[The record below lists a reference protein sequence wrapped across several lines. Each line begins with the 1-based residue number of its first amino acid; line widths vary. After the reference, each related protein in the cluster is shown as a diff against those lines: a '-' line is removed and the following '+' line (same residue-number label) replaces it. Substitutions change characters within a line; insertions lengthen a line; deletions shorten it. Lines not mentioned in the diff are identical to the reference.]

1 MASDQDEC
9 EALEARLL
17 SWGATLRDARH
28 IEAHG
33 KHATEYTVT
42 EWTWE
47 ELTVEVRP
55 YRVIVWGETGCYRLR
70 CDVGKAKRVTR
81 ATLVQVADALRA
93 VAPFAARG
101 LPNG

>member
-1 MASDQDEC
+1 MSDQDEC

-17 SWGATLRDARH
+17 SWGATIRDARH

-33 KHATEYTVT
+33 RHTTEYTVT

-55 YRVIVWGETGCYRLR
+55 YRVIVYGETGAYRLR
-70 CDVGKAKRVTR
+70 CDVGKAKGVTR
-81 ATLVQVADALRA
+81 ATLTRVADALAALR
-93 VAPFAARG
+93 PFAASG
-101 LPNG
+101 LP